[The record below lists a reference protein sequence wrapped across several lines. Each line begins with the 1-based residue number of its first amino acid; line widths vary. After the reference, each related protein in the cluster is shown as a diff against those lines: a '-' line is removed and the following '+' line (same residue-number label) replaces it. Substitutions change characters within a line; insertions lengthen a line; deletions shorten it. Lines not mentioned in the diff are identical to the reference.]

1 MRLFIA
7 FPIVLAP
14 EYDPMLAELHR
25 QMANDKIV
33 WSKSEVYHLTL
44 RFLGKTPSV
53 QLPLLREILKEV
65 ATKTPSFN
73 LEISK
78 LGVFGHTYKP
88 ETLWLGFQEQPI
100 LNTMFEM
107 LEKSLVEHGFAPE
120 RGHFVPHITL
130 GRIKQVDNK
139 KRFWEAVNNLQ
150 PTYNQL
156 IRLDKVIL
164 FRSQLEKEGPIYTPL
179 YQYSLITDY

>member
-7 FPIVLAP
+7 FPIILAP

-25 QMANDKIV
+25 RMANDKIV
-33 WSKSEVYHLTL
+33 WSKSEVHHLTL
-44 RFLGKTPSV
+44 RFLGKTPNG
-53 QLPLLREILKEV
+53 QLPLLREILKDV
-65 ATKTPSFN
+65 ASKTPSFT
-73 LEISK
+73 LEINK

-88 ETLWLGFQEQPI
+88 EIIWLGFQEQPI
-100 LNTMFEM
+100 LKTMFEM
-107 LEKSLVEHGFAPE
+107 LEKSLIEHGFTPE
-120 RGHFVPHITL
+120 HGHFVPHITL

-139 KRFWEAVNNLQ
+139 KRFWKAVENSQ

-156 IRLDKVIL
+156 INVDKVVL

-179 YQYSLITDY
+179 NQYSLITD